1 MMKELS
7 QENETA
13 IDTSFK
19 NQLQKSGN
27 LKKKIFCVRKKA
39 RKMLEDK
46 FLF

>member
-1 MMKELS
+1 MKELS

-27 LKKKIFCVRKKA
+27 LKKKIFAFEKKPE
-39 RKMLEDK
+39 KC
-46 FLF
+46 